1 MTAELLDEQ
10 GNGELVAGPLPSLK
24 AAALGGG
31 QARAMASTLGCLSL
45 GLHAHS
51 LPHSWASFP
60 SRLPRSLLVDLIL
73 YQAVLT

>member
-1 MTAELLDEQ
+1 MPAELLDEQ

-24 AAALGGG
+24 AVALGGG

-51 LPHSWASFP
+51 LPRSWASFS